1 MTYKAYNHNGTLIA
15 ESDKAS
21 DIFKMAKEYHEQTGN
36 AYFIEEEKG
45 QKEAKKIAHWTI
57 KITWD
62 DGREEYLDDIP
73 NWVASSVDEFL
84 NEVEA
89 SEND

>member
-36 AYFIEEEKG
+36 AYFIEEEEG
-45 QKEAKKIAHWTI
+45 QKEQKTILHWGI
-57 KITWD
+57 KITWS
-62 DGREEYLDDIP
+62 DGTEEFIDRIP
-73 NWVASSVDEFL
+73 DYVAR
-84 NEVEA
+84 EVEPFLDELE
-89 SEND
+89 ENENA